1 MSESS
6 RALPVIGRESPG
18 CASWLRMCLRN
29 AMRVKTSAAMHN
41 TKTANN
47 TRMAILLKDNKVE
60 DGRAIRMIV

>member
-1 MSESS
+1 
-6 RALPVIGRESPG
+6 
-18 CASWLRMCLRN
+18 LRMCLRN
-29 AMRVKTSAAMHN
+29 AMSVKTSAAMHN

>member
-1 MSESS
+1 
-6 RALPVIGRESPG
+6 
-18 CASWLRMCLRN
+18 MCLRN

-60 DGRAIRMIV
+60 DGRAIDGLLRPLGFRMICDRQFCSKSADY